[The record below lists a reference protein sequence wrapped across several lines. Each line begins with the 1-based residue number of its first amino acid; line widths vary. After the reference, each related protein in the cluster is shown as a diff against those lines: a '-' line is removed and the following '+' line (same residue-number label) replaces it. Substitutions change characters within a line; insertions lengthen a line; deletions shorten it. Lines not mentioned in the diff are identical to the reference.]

1 MLFSK
6 KIDPRCAY
14 CAKGTRISDEEV
26 ACVKC
31 GIVAAEHHCGAF
43 RYDPLKRVPPR
54 PVKLQTGELKQEDF
68 DL

>member
-1 MLFSK
+1 MLFRK

-31 GIVAAEHHCGAF
+31 GIVAVEHHCGAF
-43 RYDPLKRVPPR
+43 PAGGASCPSR
-54 PVKLQTGELKQEDF
+54 
-68 DL
+68 

>member
-1 MLFSK
+1 MLFRK

-43 RYDPLKRVPPR
+43 RYDPLKRISAPS
-54 PVKLQTGELKQEDF
+54 GEAADGGAEAGGF
-68 DL
+68 